1 MIAGSVPAK
10 YRVVVAEDNSQIRE
24 LLRQQ
29 LAELGHEV
37 VAEARDG
44 IEVVELV
51 ARERPDVV
59 VIDWGLPGQD
69 GLTACSIIRDRAPV
83 AIVLLSAYVSSGDP
97 ELLARHAGAHTFLA
111 KPYLI
116 EELDE
121 ALEQAIG
128 RHARAPHVMVLPAG
142 TDSPQA

>member
-1 MIAGSVPAK
+1 MQGTAPDT
-10 YRVVVAEDNSQIRE
+10 YRVVVAEDNAQIRE

-37 VAEARDG
+37 IAEARNG
-44 IEVVELV
+44 IDVVALV
-51 ARERPDVV
+51 ERERPDVV

-69 GLTACSIIRDRAPV
+69 GLVATAAIQQKAP
-83 AIVLLSAYVSSGDP
+83 AAIIVLSANVSSDDP
-97 ELLARHAGAHTFLA
+97 EMQARRAGAHAFLA

-121 ALEQAIG
+121 ALEQAVT
-128 RHARAPHVMVLPAG
+128 RYRKNRPHQALHAGAD
-142 TDSPQA
+142 T